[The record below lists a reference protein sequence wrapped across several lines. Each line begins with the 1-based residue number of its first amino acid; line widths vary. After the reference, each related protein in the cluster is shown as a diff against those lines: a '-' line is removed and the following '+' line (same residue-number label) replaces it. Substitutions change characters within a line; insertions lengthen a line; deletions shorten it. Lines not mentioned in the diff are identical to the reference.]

1 MRYVIE
7 RGWQKIDKNSGLMQ
21 NVSERAFIEISN
33 SEDNGG
39 LILFPGQKIAFTRS
53 FYARKHMGGGPCV
66 LAIMEGNDSIPVTIS
81 GGGSGSSS
89 GGSSGNGSLPVATDD
104 DIDCIF
110 ETHSEHMNGG

>member
-7 RGWQKIDKNSGLMQ
+7 RGWQKIDESSGLMQ

-39 LILFPGQKIAFTRS
+39 LILFPGQKLAFTRS

-66 LAIMEGNDSIPVTIS
+66 LAIMEGNGAIPVTIS
-81 GGGSGSSS
+81 GGGSGGGSGSS
-89 GGSSGNGSLPVATDD
+89 GGDSPSAATDD